1 MNEENQVVV
10 VEEKKGFPKKL
21 IIGGAAVLGL
31 LGLGV
36 AYVIKKCRNNSD
48 DCYEQENSEE

>member
-31 LGLGV
+31 LGLGI
-36 AYVIKKCRNNSD
+36 AYVVKKCRNNSD
-48 DCYEQENSEE
+48 DYEQQENSEE